1 MAETTTTTTLAPVTG
16 RQERTGESP
25 NDASKNQTAAPP
37 GISNIFK
44 NTFNP
49 TPIELSFPAD
59 TSSKQEVASNTGFLP
74 FVWYNTY
81 QISYTDIS
89 YFQLSTDGL
98 MPVVKIIFNDSA
110 NLMKDKGMPL
120 DDSKIKIFIN
130 PRNKNLKPILLEF
143 KITVFKVNG
152 GTYTLAGILDV
163 NKLYVK
169 EFKSF
174 KSTTSYQALQS
185 IFREMGLGFNTNIDD
200 TNDSMTWINTG
211 ERVYNFIN
219 SILETSYKSDESFLL
234 GYIDYYY
241 HFNYVDIEKELNR
254 NLKEELGI
262 SSFGLE
268 EAAQIKD
275 KEKLASLFLTN
286 DRTRENSNTYISN
299 YRIINNS
306 TNISILEGYL
316 TKVKYYDDINKDLLV
331 FDVDSITSQG
341 DKIILKGAPQNEDFF
356 RNNINLKYV
365 GKLDIDNTHRNY
377 NYSYIQNIRNIT
389 DLQKISLAIE
399 LSTPN
404 FNLYRFQ
411 KVQVMITNTPT
422 PSQKG
427 VNNRLS
433 GEWFIVDIKFEM
445 SRGRFYQKIQ
455 LVKRDLELSPEE
467 LASESNSGTNQS
479 QTPSAA
485 KANNS
490 LENTTNPTDLKNT
503 DVASTVS
510 TPTDALVT
518 TTTTIS
524 AFTNQTE
531 VTGTASINTT
541 TTTTTVEPGPNYTF
555 SVTLVNGNYLAKVYN
570 NGRLINQQ
578 NYSSVT
584 YTEESINKE
593 LKYKAQNFGFF
604 DSVNGT
610 GPNPPQPNLV

>member
-1 MAETTTTTTLAPVTG
+1 
-16 RQERTGESP
+16 
-25 NDASKNQTAAPP
+25 
-37 GISNIFK
+37 
-44 NTFNP
+44 
-49 TPIELSFPAD
+49 
-59 TSSKQEVASNTGFLP
+59 
-74 FVWYNTY
+74 
-81 QISYTDIS
+81 
-89 YFQLSTDGL
+89 
-98 MPVVKIIFNDSA
+98 
-110 NLMKDKGMPL
+110 
-120 DDSKIKIFIN
+120 
-130 PRNKNLKPILLEF
+130 
-143 KITVFKVNG
+143 
-152 GTYTLAGILDV
+152 
-163 NKLYVK
+163 
-169 EFKSF
+169 
-174 KSTTSYQALQS
+174 
-185 IFREMGLGFNTNIDD
+185 
-200 TNDSMTWINTG
+200 
-211 ERVYNFIN
+211 
-219 SILETSYKSDESFLL
+219 L

-411 KVQVMITNTPT
+411 KVQVLITNTPT

-445 SRGRFYQKIQ
+445 SRGRFYQKMQ
-455 LVKRDLELSPEE
+455 LVKRDLELSPDE

-479 QTPSAA
+479 QTPSAS

-490 LENTTNPTDLKNT
+490 LENTTNPTDLTNT

-510 TPTDALVT
+510 TPIDPLVT

-524 AFTNQTE
+524 VFTNQTE

-555 SVTLVNGNYLAKVYN
+555 SITLVNGNYLAKVYN

-578 NYSSVT
+578 NYSSIT

>member
-25 NDASKNQTAAPP
+25 NDATKNQTASPP

-44 NTFNP
+44 NTFGP
-49 TPIELSFPAD
+49 TPIELNFPAD

-89 YFQLSTDGL
+89 FFQLSTDGL

-152 GTYTLAGILDV
+152 ATYTLAGILDV

-490 LENTTNPTDLKNT
+490 LENTTNPTDLTNT

-510 TPTDALVT
+510 TPTDSLVT
-518 TTTTIS
+518 TATTIS
-524 AFTNQTE
+524 VFINQTE

-584 YTEESINKE
+584 YTQESINKE

>member
-1 MAETTTTTTLAPVTG
+1 MAETTTTTTLEPVSG

-25 NDASKNQTAAPP
+25 NDATKNQTASPP
-37 GISNIFK
+37 GITNIFK
-44 NTFNP
+44 NTFSP

-89 YFQLSTDGL
+89 FFQLSTDGL

-389 DLQKISLAIE
+389 DLQKISLVIE

-411 KVQVMITNTPT
+411 KVQVLITNTPT

-445 SRGRFYQKIQ
+445 SRGRFYQKMQ
-455 LVKRDLELSPEE
+455 LVKRDLELSPDE

-479 QTPSAA
+479 QTPSAS

-490 LENTTNPTDLKNT
+490 LENTTNPTDLTNT

-510 TPTDALVT
+510 TPTDPLVT

-524 AFTNQTE
+524 VFTNQTE

-555 SVTLVNGNYLAKVYN
+555 SITLVNGNYLAKVYN

-578 NYSSVT
+578 NYSSIT
-584 YTEESINKE
+584 YTEEGINKE